1 MASYLEDLVD
11 SLISSSALVAY
22 WNYIFPVLVG
32 LYLAISLYDKHRYGR
47 NKKLRITEAASGQKD
62 GKLDGIEY
70 VGELEHADY
79 DPMPALEEKP
89 HIPYAGATVTLAKD
103 PLEAADRFY
112 AIAND
117 RRSVRKFSSRPVE
130 AAIVERCIQA
140 AGTAPSGAHT
150 EPWTF
155 CLVSDATIK
164 ENIREII
171 EAEEF
176 VNYTQRMAKQ
186 WVTDLRPIRTNHVK
200 EYLTE
205 APYLILV
212 FKQTYGYKSAP
223 GGDDAG
229 GAAKKQHYYNEIS
242 TSIATGM
249 LLCALQS
256 AGLSSLVTT
265 PLNCGPALRLLLER
279 PPNEK
284 LLVLL
289 PVGYPADDCTV
300 PDLHRKPLNDILVR
314 Y

>member
-1 MASYLEDLVD
+1 MTHL
-11 SLISSSALVAY
+11 SLSCAT
-22 WNYIFPVLVG
+22 
-32 LYLAISLYDKHRYGR
+32 D
-47 NKKLRITEAASGQKD
+47 
-62 GKLDGIEY
+62 
-70 VGELEHADY
+70 LEHADY
-79 DPMPALEEKP
+79 DPLPALEEKP
-89 HIPYAGATVTLAKD
+89 HVPYAGATVTLAQD
-103 PLEAADRFY
+103 PLEAAERFY
-112 AIAND
+112 AIANN
-117 RRSVRKFSSRPVE
+117 RRSVRKFSSRPVDV
-130 AAIVERCIQA
+130 AIVERCIRA

-155 CLVSDATIK
+155 CLVSDPSIK
-164 ENIREII
+164 ASVREII

-205 APYLILV
+205 APHLVLV
-212 FKQTYGYKSAP
+212 FKQTYGYKVD
-223 GGDDAG
+223 GDAT
-229 GAAKKQHYYNEIS
+229 AKKQHYYNEIS

-249 LLCALQS
+249 LLCAFQC

-265 PLNCGPALRLLLER
+265 PLNCGPALRTLLER

-300 PDLHRKPLNDILVR
+300 PDLQRKPLEDILVR

>member
-11 SLISSSALVAY
+11 YFLSSSALVTY

-47 NKKLRITEAASGQKD
+47 NKKLRITEPAATEKNGS
-62 GKLDGIEY
+62 KLDGIEY
-70 VGELEHADY
+70 VGDLEHADY
-79 DPMPALEEKP
+79 DPLPALEEKP
-89 HIPYAGATVTLAKD
+89 HIPYAGATVTLAQD
-103 PLEAADRFY
+103 PLEAAERFY
-112 AIAND
+112 AIANN
-117 RRSVRKFSSRPVE
+117 RRSVRKFSSRPVDV
-130 AAIVERCIQA
+130 AIVERCIRA

-155 CLVSDATIK
+155 CLVSDPSIK
-164 ENIREII
+164 ASVREII

-205 APYLILV
+205 APHLVLV
-212 FKQTYGYKSAP
+212 FKQTYGYKVD
-223 GGDDAG
+223 GDAT
-229 GAAKKQHYYNEIS
+229 AKKQHYYNEIS

-249 LLCALQS
+249 LLCAFQC

-265 PLNCGPALRLLLER
+265 PLNCGPALRTLLER

-300 PDLHRKPLNDILVR
+300 PDLQRKPLEDILVR